1 MTATYNFV
9 PIKYFLPGWPIDII
23 GYPEQLDAVGI
34 SEITVSSLTLSNV
47 YSDGVIKILSDL
59 DFDLPLIPGLSIKI
73 YSDGQ
78 AIEVSYHIEV
88 NYEYFYL
95 SLSGISASINI
106 QSALLK
112 RMEPTSDG
120 FIEAPPDPVTGEPQ
134 PVEVILEDIDLTFNS
149 DGEFSFPPGPP
160 ELTIQ
165 PFMIG
170 NSGIVVDIQTLKL
183 ILSAADA
190 GSLPETIPSDWRGVY
205 LEEATIYLPEGLSDI
220 LPDTVSF
227 QDAFIGS
234 GGFSGLAN
242 IEYDITEYDESQA
255 KTLLGFGFMLQKLEV
270 EFKQNTL
277 TKSSITGLLKVPF
290 FDVPL
295 DVNVGLTNDGGF
307 TVGLANLDEILTL
320 EKPNIISVDVSSLEF
335 IVEENSFAI
344 KLSGNITPL
353 IAGITWPSFELKGLT
368 ISSDGTVKVDG
379 GWIEL
384 PEQKALDFHGFKIE
398 ISKLGFGSDEED
410 GSLFKWIGFSGGIQ
424 IVESLPLK
432 GGVEGLKVMWTEG
445 GLFKLKIGGVYLS
458 FEIDNVVKFDGS
470 VYFIDEDGIK
480 EFRGGVNLDI
490 LPINLGVNAQFIT
503 GRTTVPPLYNY
514 FYIAIE
520 LDLPVGI
527 PLGPVLGLYGFAG
540 LYANN
545 MTLDYQSLIN
555 YDLVEDR
562 PDLTDASPA
571 GKWFNQEGAMAFG
584 AGLTVGTL
592 PDTKFTVKPKPCWLS
607 LYRGRCCSSK
617 VMPVWFRRGII
628 I

>member
-1 MTATYNFV
+1 
-9 PIKYFLPGWPIDII
+9 
-23 GYPEQLDAVGI
+23 
-34 SEITVSSLTLSNV
+34 
-47 YSDGVIKILSDL
+47 
-59 DFDLPLIPGLSIKI
+59 
-73 YSDGQ
+73 
-78 AIEVSYHIEV
+78 
-88 NYEYFYL
+88 
-95 SLSGISASINI
+95 
-106 QSALLK
+106 
-112 RMEPTSDG
+112 
-120 FIEAPPDPVTGEPQ
+120 
-134 PVEVILEDIDLTFNS
+134 
-149 DGEFSFPPGPP
+149 
-160 ELTIQ
+160 
-165 PFMIG
+165 MIG
-170 NSGIVVDIQTLKL
+170 NSGIVVDIEKLKL

-190 GSLPETIPSDWRGVY
+190 ESLPETIPSDWRGVY

-234 GGFSGLAN
+234 GGFSGLAS

-270 EFKQNTL
+270 EFKQNAL
-277 TKSSITGLLKVPF
+277 TKSSIIGLLKVPF

-295 DVNVGLTNDGGF
+295 EVNVGLTTDGGF
-307 TVGLANLDEILTL
+307 TVGLANLDEILIL
-320 EKPNIISVDVSSLEF
+320 EKPGIISVNVSSLEF
-335 IVEENSFAI
+335 IVEGDSFAI

-562 PDLTDASPA
+562 PDLTDASPN

-592 PDTKFTVKPKPCWLS
+592 PDTKFTVKAKALLVILIPGPVLLIEGHAGMVSTGDNYLMRVLAVLDPVAGSFLLNIGATYQFPKDTGELIDIEGSAEAFFSASDPANWHLYLGQNTPEAKRIRADILS
-607 LYRGRCCSSK
+607 LFKAQTYLMVDGKGLLMGAWIGYGLNKKYGILRVILEAWISGELGFK
-617 VMPVWFRRGII
+617 HDAITGQGLDHVVWEC
-628 I
+628 